1 MELTTEY
8 LGLRLKNPL
17 VPSASPLSKDL
28 DSARRLEDAGA
39 AALVMYSLFEEE
51 VRAEDEYMEAFLY
64 NQDIGHLEA
73 DSYRPVADDY
83 QTRIDEYLAQIFSLK
98 QALDIPVVASLNG
111 ITTEG
116 WIEHAVEL
124 QEAGADAIELNIYHV
139 AADIDQS
146 CQEIEN
152 MYLDLLAVLRDRIRK
167 PLIMKLSPYFSSM
180 ANMVKRL
187 EAGGVNGVS
196 LFNRFYQPSIDIET
210 RAVSPELNLS
220 TSQESL
226 LAMRWIAI
234 LSGKV
239 DITLAATGGIH
250 TSEDV
255 IRLLMAGADV
265 THMCSALLINGPE
278 YLARVLGE
286 LERWLEE
293 NEYESVAQLK
303 GCASQRHTPDPVAY
317 ERSNYMQVLDSYKR

>member
-1 MELTTEY
+1 
-8 LGLRLKNPL
+8 
-17 VPSASPLSKDL
+17 V
-28 DSARRLEDAGA
+28 
-39 AALVMYSLFEEE
+39 
-51 VRAEDEYMEAFLY
+51 
-64 NQDIGHLEA
+64 
-73 DSYRPVADDY
+73 
-83 QTRIDEYLAQIFSLK
+83 
-98 QALDIPVVASLNG
+98 DIPVIASLNG

-139 AADIDQS
+139 AADITQS
-146 CQEIEN
+146 SDDVEE
-152 MYLDLLAVLRDRIRK
+152 MYVNLLAVLRHKIHL
-167 PLIMKLSPYFSSM
+167 PLVMKLSPYFSSVPS
-180 ANMVKRL
+180 MVKRL

-210 RAVSPELNLS
+210 RSVSPELNLS

-250 TSEDV
+250 TAEDV

-265 THMCSALLINGPE
+265 THMCSALLIHGPE
-278 YLARVLGE
+278 YLGQVLAGLVE
-286 LERWLEE
+286 WLEDK
-293 NEYESVAQLK
+293 EYESVAQLK
-303 GCASQRHTPDPVAY
+303 GCTSQEHALDPVAY
-317 ERSNYMQVLDSYKR
+317 ERANYMQVLDSYKG